1 MTSVSGHLASSLEKN
16 LPGDL
21 GLALHVSIFWIIF
34 WAILFEIAFCWKL
47 QIGWTHPQK
56 NQGNAKH
63 IFLLSNP
70 NIIFPISKHIAIQ
83 YPVAN
88 ANSGWIGMSL
98 NMFPKTYAY
107 LPRQPTKT
115 TEGKKMVSCHG
126 MTLLHDPIVMP
137 IVVSYDH
144 RWSPNISKNNHG
156 TSSKLMHWYFATSQR
171 NPSPQ
176 ILKIHWIPCG
186 FQWIP
191 GTLWGIPSRLS
202 LGRRPLRRRRAR
214 AAEPGRRPEAAERR
228 RCHGGDVG
236 ISAEARLPGPVTS
249 KSSKDV
255 DGDMIVTDSEFSRNL
270 NSLYM
275 FVCKC
280 YNMLYSYYY
289 YILLYYLCMLY
300 VLSIKQMV
308 SSCSWSGKR
317 TKLWQGSSMR
327 TCNQDLRG
335 AKSSGWVLNTCDWNP
350 QMDAPWIYI
359 SDLLW

>member
-21 GLALHVSIFWIIF
+21 GLALHVSICWIIF

-56 NQGNAKH
+56 NQRNARH

-83 YPVAN
+83 YPLAN

-115 TEGKKMVSCHG
+115 TEGKKWSLAMGWRFC
-126 MTLLHDPIVMP
+126 P
-137 IVVSYDH
+137 VVLYDH

-176 ILKIHWIPCG
+176 ILIHWIPCG
-186 FQWIP
+186 FQWISRIP

-249 KSSKDV
+249 KSSKSSKDV
-255 DGDMIVTDSEFSRNL
+255 DGD
-270 NSLYM
+270 
-275 FVCKC
+275 
-280 YNMLYSYYY
+280 SY
-289 YILLYYLCMLY
+289 
-300 VLSIKQMV
+300 
-308 SSCSWSGKR
+308 
-317 TKLWQGSSMR
+317 WQ
-327 TCNQDLRG
+327 
-335 AKSSGWVLNTCDWNP
+335 WVLKK
-350 QMDAPWIYI
+350 
-359 SDLLW
+359 LK

>member
-1 MTSVSGHLASSLEKN
+1 MGWRFCMTPSS
-16 LPGDL
+16 
-21 GLALHVSIFWIIF
+21 
-34 WAILFEIAFCWKL
+34 C
-47 QIGWTHPQK
+47 
-56 NQGNAKH
+56 
-63 IFLLSNP
+63 LLLYRM
-70 NIIFPISKHIAIQ
+70 ITVDHQ
-83 YPVAN
+83 T
-88 ANSGWIGMSL
+88 
-98 NMFPKTYAY
+98 FPKTIMVHHPNWCTDI
-107 LPRQPTKT
+107 LPHPK
-115 TEGKKMVSCHG
+115 EIHPPK
-126 MTLLHDPIVMP
+126 
-137 IVVSYDH
+137 
-144 RWSPNISKNNHG
+144 
-156 TSSKLMHWYFATSQR
+156 SSKSTEFPVDFS
-171 NPSPQ
+171 
-176 ILKIHWIPCG
+176 G
-186 FQWIP
+186 FQA
-191 GTLWGIPSRLS
+191 LWGIPSRLS

-236 ISAEARLPGPVTS
+236 ISAEARLPGPVTSKSS